1 MPPSSSLFAGRRT
14 GCENPA
20 GQPYNPDMKTIQA
33 VVLSWLV
40 LLVALLPCYSQS
52 PPTRQQQIEAHAHQA
67 AEYLKQNK
75 PDLAV
80 PEFRAIIALD
90 PNNVDARGNLGV
102 LLFFQGSYADAI
114 PELRATLKMRPTLWK
129 IQALLGSAEKHTGDI
144 NAARDDLEKAF
155 PNVPD
160 QKVRIQTG
168 MELIEIDSGTGDLD
182 KAAAIV
188 GVLRKLEP
196 TDEALQY
203 TAYRLYSDL
212 AAESLL
218 SLSVVAPNSAQMHQA
233 MAHELAKQGDTT
245 NAIDNYRAALQIN
258 PNLPGL
264 HFELAEMLSTLSTP
278 EARAEAESEY
288 KAALEVNPLD
298 EQAERRLGDIAFRR
312 NDLKEANERYTR
324 AVKLQPGDP
333 DASIGLAK
341 VLMAMD
347 QPQKAEPLL
356 ERALELDPT
365 SAMAHFRLSTVYRQ
379 AGRITDAQHELE
391 QYQKYK
397 EMKDKLREIYHQM
410 RLKEA
415 AAEKDDPDPRR

>member
-90 PNNVDARGNLGV
+90 PNNVDVRGNLGV

-218 SLSVVAPNSAQMHQA
+218 SLSVVDPNSARMHQA
-233 MAHELAKQGDTT
+233 MAHELAKRGNTC
-245 NAIDNYRAALQIN
+245 L
-258 PNLPGL
+258 L
-264 HFELAEMLSTLSTP
+264 
-278 EARAEAESEY
+278 
-288 KAALEVNPLD
+288 
-298 EQAERRLGDIAFRR
+298 
-312 NDLKEANERYTR
+312 YTSR
-324 AVKLQPGDP
+324 CV
-333 DASIGLAK
+333 
-341 VLMAMD
+341 
-347 QPQKAEPLL
+347 
-356 ERALELDPT
+356 
-365 SAMAHFRLSTVYRQ
+365 
-379 AGRITDAQHELE
+379 
-391 QYQKYK
+391 
-397 EMKDKLREIYHQM
+397 
-410 RLKEA
+410 
-415 AAEKDDPDPRR
+415 

>member
-1 MPPSSSLFAGRRT
+1 MF
-14 GCENPA
+14 
-20 GQPYNPDMKTIQA
+20 
-33 VVLSWLV
+33 
-40 LLVALLPCYSQS
+40 SQS
-52 PPTRQQQIEAHAHQA
+52 SPSRQQQIESHSRQA

-80 PEFRAIIALD
+80 PEFRAIVALD
-90 PNNVDARGNLGV
+90 PNDVDARGNLGV
-102 LLFFQGSYADAI
+102 VLFFQGDYADAI
-114 PELRATLKMRPTLWK
+114 PRASHRAETAPKACGRLRPFWESPKSGL
-129 IQALLGSAEKHTGDI
+129 GDI

-155 PNVPD
+155 PNVQD
-160 QKVRIQTG
+160 QKIRIQTG
-168 MELIEIDSGTGDLD
+168 MELIEIDSGIGDLD
-182 KAAAIV
+182 KAAATV
-188 GVLRKLEP
+188 SVLRKLEP

-212 AAESLL
+212 ATESLL
-218 SLSVVAPNSAQMHQA
+218 SLSVVAPNSARMHQA
-233 MAHELAKQGDTT
+233 MAHELAKQGDTA
-245 NAIDNYRAALQIN
+245 NAIDNYRAALKID

-278 EARAEAESEY
+278 EAHAEAENEY
-288 KAALEVNPLD
+288 QAALEVNPRD

-356 ERALELDPT
+356 EHALELDPT

-379 AGRITDAQHELE
+379 AGRTTDAQHELE